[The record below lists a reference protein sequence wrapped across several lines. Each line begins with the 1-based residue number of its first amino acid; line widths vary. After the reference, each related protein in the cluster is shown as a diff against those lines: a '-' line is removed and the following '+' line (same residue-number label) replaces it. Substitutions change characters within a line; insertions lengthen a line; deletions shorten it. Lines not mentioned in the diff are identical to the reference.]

1 MARHAWIQLNANWLA
16 LSWLHQTAAAF
27 LGMKPTKSGEGFG
40 ATKLARFRI
49 STPLPV
55 A

>member
-1 MARHAWIQLNANWLA
+1 LNANWLA
-16 LSWLHQTAAAF
+16 PSWLHQTAAAF
-27 LGMKPTKSGEGFG
+27 FGDEVDEGGEGFG
-40 ATKLARFRI
+40 ATKFARFRI